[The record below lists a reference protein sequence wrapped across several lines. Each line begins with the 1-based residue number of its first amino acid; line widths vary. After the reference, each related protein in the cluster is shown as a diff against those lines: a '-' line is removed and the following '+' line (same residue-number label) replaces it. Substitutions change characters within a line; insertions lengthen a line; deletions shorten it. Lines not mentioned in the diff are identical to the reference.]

1 MNLAT
6 WSRSSLALAGTAAG
20 GEEELE
26 EEEEEGRAPSLSA
39 RADAVVEFVVE
50 FTFEDGRSTPSRTLP
65 LLLPS
70 AFFFKNRIF
79 LNPSKRLVGVGGAIG
94 EEGGAGEGA
103 SSQACLV
110 PSPTPPT
117 TTNPAAPVDTALG
130 ASASI
135 FPILEP
141 FRGLN
146 GCLCGRVYAPGAKL
160 FVSKG
165 YKRF

>member
-70 AFFFKNRIF
+70 AFFFKNRIV
-79 LNPSKRLVGVGGAIG
+79 LTPSTRLVGVGGAIG

-103 SSQACLV
+103 SSQACLRRQI
-110 PSPTPPT
+110 PQHLSTRRLAHRRRSFPFWSL
-117 TTNPAAPVDTALG
+117 LG
-130 ASASI
+130 A
-135 FPILEP
+135 
-141 FRGLN
+141 
-146 GCLCGRVYAPGAKL
+146 
-160 FVSKG
+160 
-165 YKRF
+165 